1 MFRMRILLLA
11 CLLLAGLAPAPSQTT
26 QKSWSW
32 PAIPGCLADPAIN
45 TGVTPD
51 YNSPVCK
58 VYQKLLDS
66 READLEL
73 ESSLRLNAQ
82 LDGVLY
88 PAFLPGAEAVSFIV
102 SPEFSKAFTGP
113 YRLVRVSGKSVS
125 ALNGSWWTTLSTISD
140 ENGHLMTPEQIRA
153 KLAITD
159 TPSCIAYEDSV
170 KTGVRGYMGA
180 IAPAF
185 DEPGGGSQFWFPPGA
200 VVATTAHPIPGST
213 GCDAP

>member
-1 MFRMRILLLA
+1 MVNIRILLVA
-11 CLLLAGLAPAPSQTT
+11 SFAIAGLIPAQSQAPQNT
-26 QKSWSW
+26 WSW
-32 PAIPGCLADPAIN
+32 PPIPGCLADSTIN
-45 TGVTPD
+45 TGVKPD

-58 VYQKLLDS
+58 VYNKLLDS
-66 READLEL
+66 REIDVEL

-82 LDGVLY
+82 LDGILY

-102 SPEFSKAFTGP
+102 SPEFSKAFTGD
-113 YRLVRVSGKSVS
+113 YQLVRVSTSSIS
-125 ALNGSWWTTLSTISD
+125 ASSGSWWTTLATVSD
-140 ENGHLMTPEQIRA
+140 NGHLMTPDEIRA

-200 VVATTAHPIPGST
+200 VVATTVHSIPGST
-213 GCDAP
+213 GCDVQ

>member
-1 MFRMRILLLA
+1 MFRMRTPLLA
-11 CLLLAGLAPAPSQTT
+11 CLLLAGLMPAQSQTT
-26 QKSWSW
+26 QKGWSW
-32 PAIPGCLADPAIN
+32 PPIPGCLADSSIS
-45 TGVTPD
+45 TGGTTD
-51 YNSPVCK
+51 YSSPVCT
-58 VYQKLLDS
+58 VYSKLLDS
-66 READLEL
+66 RELDVEL

-102 SPEFSKAFTGP
+102 SPEFSKTFTGDF
-113 YRLVRVSGKSVS
+113 RLVRFSSKSVS
-125 ALNGSWWTTLSTISD
+125 ALNGSWWTTLATVSD
-140 ENGHLMTPEQIRA
+140 NGHLMTPEQIRA

-200 VVATTAHPIPGST
+200 VVATTVHSIPGST
-213 GCDAP
+213 GCDVQ